1 MCQFVT
7 LQLLQKLIIT
17 MDCQYK
23 TEPIISEILTV
34 VNGEIIKTRTVVT
47 FLKSKMDEVT
57 EYMEYMNIHI
67 GSEKLSGRGGGIL

>member
-1 MCQFVT
+1 
-7 LQLLQKLIIT
+7 

-47 FLKSKMDEVT
+47 FLQSQINKVDEVT
-57 EYMEYMNIHI
+57 EFMEYMNIEENKKI
-67 GSEKLSGRGGGIL
+67 DENDSN

>member
-1 MCQFVT
+1 
-7 LQLLQKLIIT
+7 

-47 FLKSKMDEVT
+47 FLQSQINKVDEVT
-57 EYMEYMNIHI
+57 EFMEYMNIEENKKI
-67 GSEKLSGRGGGIL
+67 DEYDSN

>member
-1 MCQFVT
+1 
-7 LQLLQKLIIT
+7 

-47 FLKSKMDEVT
+47 FLQSQINKVDEVT
-57 EYMEYMNIHI
+57 EFIEYTNIEENKKI
-67 GSEKLSGRGGGIL
+67 DEYDSN

>member
-1 MCQFVT
+1 
-7 LQLLQKLIIT
+7 
-17 MDCQYK
+17 MDCEYK

-57 EYMEYMNIHI
+57 EYMEYMNIEENKKI
-67 GSEKLSGRGGGIL
+67 DGEYDSN

>member
-1 MCQFVT
+1 
-7 LQLLQKLIIT
+7 

-47 FLKSKMDEVT
+47 FLQSQINKLDEVT
-57 EYMEYMNIHI
+57 EFMEYMNIEENKKI
-67 GSEKLSGRGGGIL
+67 DEYDSN

>member
-7 LQLLQKLIIT
+7 LQLLQNLIIT

-47 FLKSKMDEVT
+47 FLQSQINKLDEVT
-57 EYMEYMNIHI
+57 EFMEYMNIEENKKI
-67 GSEKLSGRGGGIL
+67 DEYDSN